1 MTGSALYFRNHLWLE
16 YLSLFKKKK
25 KICEKMGV
33 ILENSP
39 LDANLGW
46 IYLIGKEFCFQLDGA
61 DGRIVSNQVATL
73 T

>member
-1 MTGSALYFRNHLWLE
+1 
-16 YLSLFKKKK
+16 
-25 KICEKMGV
+25 MGV